1 MLEGEGL
8 MGAREDH
15 EELDAIFARWHGKK
29 MTAQQFRQQLERIEG
44 RIREYE
50 QRVQNDPGDDYARQ
64 KLQSLYMLKATVK
77 GLKKAVVEK

>member
-29 MTAQQFRQQLERIEG
+29 MTDQQFRQQLTEWSRRLWDNPSDRGGTVTLEDVLAEYEG
-44 RIREYE
+44 RPRPK
-50 QRVQNDPGDDYARQ
+50 R
-64 KLQSLYMLKATVK
+64 ATK
-77 GLKKAVVEK
+77 